1 MPGVK
6 KNRID
11 IEMRL
16 NAHHLE
22 AKNSQ
27 KLRFLKFGCVLTK
40 TGRPF
45 LAKIR
50 KNHFFPNYIHKTELH
65 LRAERKL
72 KIFFQSVTI
81 IAHGPLTGIA
91 FSNTTYLNI
100 IWRISYSGIPYTRC

>member
-1 MPGVK
+1 MPDVK

-65 LRAERKL
+65 SRAARKL
-72 KIFFQSVTI
+72 KKFFQSVTI
-81 IAHGPLTGIA
+81 IAHGPLTV
-91 FSNTTYLNI
+91 T
-100 IWRISYSGIPYTRC
+100 

>member
-1 MPGVK
+1 MPDVK

-22 AKNSQ
+22 AKNSE

-45 LAKIR
+45 LAKFW
-50 KNHFFPNYIHKTELH
+50 KNHFFPTPIHKTELH
-65 LRAERKL
+65 LRAARKRRN
-72 KIFFQSVTI
+72 FFRMSCSAIDRRPWAAYRFIV
-81 IAHGPLTGIA
+81 LRYKTGNRA
-91 FSNTTYLNI
+91 
-100 IWRISYSGIPYTRC
+100 RV